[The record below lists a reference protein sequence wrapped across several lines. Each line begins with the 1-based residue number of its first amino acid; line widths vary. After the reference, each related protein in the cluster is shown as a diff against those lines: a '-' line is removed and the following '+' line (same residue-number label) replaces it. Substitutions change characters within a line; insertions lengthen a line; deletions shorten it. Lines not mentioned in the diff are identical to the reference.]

1 MSGSAFAVTHYAFS
15 SGAGRTSDGNGSHAS
30 TLKSPSYTKSVSWQH
45 YLVLNQYVIYRDEL
59 IARVIDKNG
68 NNMKYKHL
76 ILSLSLIMLGPLA
89 HAEEIGSVDTVFKMI
104 GPDHKIVVE
113 AFDDPD
119 VKNVT
124 CYVSRAKTGG
134 IKGGLGLAEDTSDAA
149 ISCQQVGPIELSDR
163 IKNGKAQ
170 GEVVFKKRTSLVFK
184 SLQVVR
190 FYDAKRNALAYLAY
204 SDKVVEGSPKNA
216 ISAVPVMPWRQ

>member
-1 MSGSAFAVTHYAFS
+1 
-15 SGAGRTSDGNGSHAS
+15 
-30 TLKSPSYTKSVSWQH
+30 
-45 YLVLNQYVIYRDEL
+45 
-59 IARVIDKNG
+59 
-68 NNMKYKHL
+68 MKYKTL
-76 ILSLSLIMLGPLA
+76 IFTALMLMVGRA
-89 HAEEIGSVDTVFKMI
+89 AQAEQIGSVDTVFKMF

-149 ISCQQVGPIELSDR
+149 ISCQQVGPVELSDK

-170 GEVVFKKRTSLVFK
+170 GDVVFQKRTSLVFK
-184 SLQVVR
+184 KLQVVR
-190 FYDAKRNALAYLAY
+190 FYDATRNALIYLSY
-204 SDKVVEGSPKNA
+204 SDRVVDGSPKNA
-216 ISAVPVMPWRQ
+216 LSAVPIIPWGEAK

>member
-1 MSGSAFAVTHYAFS
+1 
-15 SGAGRTSDGNGSHAS
+15 
-30 TLKSPSYTKSVSWQH
+30 
-45 YLVLNQYVIYRDEL
+45 
-59 IARVIDKNG
+59 
-68 NNMKYKHL
+68 MKYKHL

-163 IKNGKAQ
+163 IK
-170 GEVVFKKRTSLVFK
+170 KRTSLVFK

>member
-1 MSGSAFAVTHYAFS
+1 
-15 SGAGRTSDGNGSHAS
+15 
-30 TLKSPSYTKSVSWQH
+30 
-45 YLVLNQYVIYRDEL
+45 
-59 IARVIDKNG
+59 
-68 NNMKYKHL
+68 MKYKHL

-113 AFDDPD
+113 AFDDP
-119 VKNVT
+119 
-124 CYVSRAKTGG
+124 AKTGG

-149 ISCQQVGPIELSDR
+149 ISCQQVGPIELSER
-163 IKNGKAQ
+163 IKKGKAQ

-204 SDKVVEGSPKNA
+204 SDKVVDGSPKNA

>member
-1 MSGSAFAVTHYAFS
+1 
-15 SGAGRTSDGNGSHAS
+15 
-30 TLKSPSYTKSVSWQH
+30 
-45 YLVLNQYVIYRDEL
+45 
-59 IARVIDKNG
+59 
-68 NNMKYKHL
+68 MKYKSL
-76 ILSLSLIMLGPLA
+76 VLFSILLLLGQSA
-89 HAEEIGSVDTVFKMI
+89 RAEQIGSVDTVFKMF

-149 ISCQQVGPIELSDR
+149 ISCQQVGPIELSDK

-170 GEVVFKKRTSLVFK
+170 GEVVFKKRTSLIFK

-190 FYDAKRNALAYLAY
+190 FYDEKRNTLAYLDWY
-204 SDKVVEGSPKNA
+204 SLSCQQRKSLP
-216 ISAVPVMPWRQ
+216 PVKDDELRLWK

>member
-1 MSGSAFAVTHYAFS
+1 
-15 SGAGRTSDGNGSHAS
+15 
-30 TLKSPSYTKSVSWQH
+30 
-45 YLVLNQYVIYRDEL
+45 
-59 IARVIDKNG
+59 
-68 NNMKYKHL
+68 MKYKHL

-170 GEVVFKKRTSLVFK
+170 GEVVFKNARPWSLSRYRSCAFMMPNATR
-184 SLQVVR
+184 SLIWLTPT
-190 FYDAKRNALAYLAY
+190 KL
-204 SDKVVEGSPKNA
+204 
-216 ISAVPVMPWRQ
+216 